1 MYSCLA
7 GFVEA
12 AETIED
18 AVRREIFEES
28 GIRCTDVNYYMTQ
41 PWPYPSS
48 LMIGCTARATNEDIV
63 VDRTELEDARWFD
76 RAEAHLDDQ
85 AAASGR
91 PRRAASVC
99 HCASFARTLGAW
111 RATKPAHSGNLTWRN
126 RLTPDLGS
134 GTTRNR
140 HDGSGHELPRNA
152 PKIPPRILCIGMP
165 VRDLTFRV
173 RACPARGSKENATH
187 FDEICGG
194 NALNAAIGIVRLGG
208 RASICGPMGDAR
220 ETSSRFIFD
229 KLAHEGIETK
239 HIVHMPGLV
248 TPISAI
254 MIDPS
259 GERTIVT
266 FRDPELWKVQLPRA
280 DTLLEDCAA
289 ILTESRCAEFCTDL
303 CAEARRRG
311 IPVIVDVD
319 RAMSLREGLLTASSH
334 LVFSSEPLQ
343 ETAGDHRR
351 RRGAE
356 EDRQADAFVP
366 GGHPRA
372 REARSGSTS
381 MANLQETPAFPVHT
395 VDTLGAGDVFHG
407 AFALAITEKQELREA
422 LRFASAAAALK
433 CTRFG
438 GAFAAPQR
446 AEVEALLAQGQA
458 RRPGLS
464 WT

>member
-1 MYSCLA
+1 MM
-7 GFVEA
+7 
-12 AETIED
+12 D
-18 AVRREIFEES
+18 
-28 GIRCTDVNYYMTQ
+28 Q
-41 PWPYPSS
+41 P
-48 LMIGCTARATNEDIV
+48 M
-63 VDRTELEDARWFD
+63 
-76 RAEAHLDDQ
+76 
-85 AAASGR
+85 
-91 PRRAASVC
+91 
-99 HCASFARTLGAW
+99 
-111 RATKPAHSGNLTWRN
+111 NLQTS
-126 RLTPDLGS
+126 TPKTS
-134 GTTRNR
+134 
-140 HDGSGHELPRNA
+140 
-152 PKIPPRILCIGMP
+152 PRILCIGMP

-173 RACPARGSKENATH
+173 PGLPARGSKENATH

-229 KLAHEGIETK
+229 KLVEEGIDAR

-248 TPISAI
+248 TPISNI

-266 FRDPELWKVQLPRA
+266 FRDPELWKVRLP
-280 DTLLEDCAA
+280 DTDGLLEDCDA

-303 CAEARRRG
+303 CVEARRRG

-343 ETAGDHRR
+343 ITADIANDGDALLKIAKLTRSFLAGT
-351 RRGAE
+351 RGAQGTIWLDE
-356 EDRQADAFVP
+356 HQTLR
-366 GGHPRA
+366 
-372 REARSGSTS
+372 
-381 MANLQETPAFPVHT
+381 ETPAFPVHT

-407 AFALAITEKQELREA
+407 AFALAITENQDLVDA

-446 AEVEALLAQGQA
+446 AEVTELLSHCQIASPA
-458 RRPGLS
+458 RSSR
-464 WT
+464 

>member
-1 MYSCLA
+1 MDEPMN
-7 GFVEA
+7 FHA
-12 AETIED
+12 A
-18 AVRREIFEES
+18 
-28 GIRCTDVNYYMTQ
+28 
-41 PWPYPSS
+41 
-48 LMIGCTARATNEDIV
+48 
-63 VDRTELEDARWFD
+63 
-76 RAEAHLDDQ
+76 
-85 AAASGR
+85 
-91 PRRAASVC
+91 
-99 HCASFARTLGAW
+99 
-111 RATKPAHSGNLTWRN
+111 
-126 RLTPDLGS
+126 
-134 GTTRNR
+134 
-140 HDGSGHELPRNA
+140 A
-152 PKIPPRILCIGMP
+152 PKIPPRILCVGIP

-173 RACPARGSKENATH
+173 SGVPARGSKENASH

-220 ETSSRFIFD
+220 ETSSRFIFE

-248 TPISAI
+248 TPISTV
-254 MIDPS
+254 MVDPS

-266 FRDPELWKVQLPRA
+266 FRDPELWKVHLPS
-280 DTLLEDCAA
+280 TEMLLEDCAA

-311 IPVIVDVD
+311 IPVVVDVD

-343 ETAGDHRR
+343 ETADVTDDGQALKKIAKLTPSFLAGT
-351 RRGAE
+351 RGPKGTIWLDE
-356 EDRQADAFVP
+356 Q
-366 GGHPRA
+366 GI
-372 REARSGSTS
+372 
-381 MANLQETPAFPVHT
+381 LQETPAFPVHT

-407 AFALAITEKQELREA
+407 AFALAITENQDIPSA

-446 AEVEALLAQGQA
+446 AEVEELLSHGQA
-458 RRPGLS
+458 ARAVR
-464 WT
+464 TDQ